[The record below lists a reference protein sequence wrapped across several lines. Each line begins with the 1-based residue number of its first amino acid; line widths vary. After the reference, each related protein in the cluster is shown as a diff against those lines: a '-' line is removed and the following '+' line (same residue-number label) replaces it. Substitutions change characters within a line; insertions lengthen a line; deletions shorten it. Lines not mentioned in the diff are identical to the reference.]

1 MMKALATEADSITLL
16 SVYNED
22 AVASL
27 AMHRWDRYRSSNW
40 QYTLL
45 YRELTADKSLP
56 DYYRSMQ
63 RAEMNANIAMMAIVI
78 LIVSLIPL
86 LWFLYLKPLVI
97 KRRKERERQTLL
109 EEEIASL
116 RQENER
122 LHVSSS
128 ITDNQLS
135 TVKHETMYYP
145 SRILQLIS
153 ANSQDPKANSD
164 IINAIEYYNE
174 LCQMLTSKV
183 LKQKPLNASMLHE
196 LQSYLEFLIK
206 RHKDD
211 PLTEQQVA
219 DLFTQNA
226 PHSDYLVM
234 RQIMREIGEITHN
247 RNSGI
252 KATYNEGRAI
262 ITPVNK
268 L

>member
-1 MMKALATEADSITLL
+1 
-16 SVYNED
+16 
-22 AVASL
+22 
-27 AMHRWDRYRSSNW
+27 
-40 QYTLL
+40 
-45 YRELTADKSLP
+45 
-56 DYYRSMQ
+56 MQ
-63 RAEMNANIAMMAIVI
+63 RAEMKANIAMLAIVI
-78 LIVSLIPL
+78 LIISLLPL
-86 LWFLYLKPLVI
+86 LWFLYLKPLFI

-122 LHVSSS
+122 LHVNSS

-145 SRILQLIS
+145 SRILQLIES
-153 ANSQDPKANSD
+153 NIHHPSD
-164 IINAIEYYNE
+164 INPQSSDLINAIEYYNE
-174 LCQMLTSKV
+174 LCQMLSSKV
-183 LKQKPLNASMLHE
+183 LKQKPLNAGVLQE
-196 LQSYLEFLIK
+196 LQSFLKFLIK

-219 DLFTQNA
+219 DLFTLNT

-252 KATYNEGRAI
+252 NATYQNGKAI
-262 ITPVNK
+262 ICPQ
-268 L
+268 